1 MHKLLAVDKFCMFA
15 VPATVFMI
23 FFSFGLGLGAIN
35 YFEFNYVF
43 RLLSD
48 PALAQTLPSST
59 GLFHL
64 LWAHSLGSIVR
75 LTQLLPGLVPAYPC
89 LAWSCFCLSPLSYLA
104 FAKPW
109 SCLSLLM
116 LVPAVAPPSYCL
128 NMSLV
133 GPAL

>member
-23 FFSFGLGLGAIN
+23 FYSFGLGLGAIN

-43 RLLSD
+43 QLLSD
-48 PALAQTLPSST
+48 PALAQTLSSST

-75 LTQLLPGLVPAYPC
+75 LTQLLPGLP
-89 LAWSCFCLSPLSYLA
+89 A
-104 FAKPW
+104 FA
-109 SCLSLLM
+109 CLLFPISLLPD
-116 LVPAVAPPSYCL
+116 LDLACPC
-128 NMSLV
+128 
-133 GPAL
+133 